1 MAEKKYNISSTY
13 ITYSSRLK
21 SGTKDG
27 VAMEATQLVD
37 LDQDK
42 LQSDINKELYAEIKS
57 ASGNTYTKSEI
68 DSKDS
73 ATLASAKSYADTKKT
88 EAVSA
93 AATDAATKANKALAD
108 AKSYADTKVSAL
120 GAVYKT
126 KGSIT
131 AANLKALTSA
141 AVGDVYNVTDA
152 VTIDGKAYPAGV
164 NVVCVTAFSTA
175 IDPANTKNWDALQG
189 IQDLSGYALTSKLTS
204 VISGE
209 IELVDASTATESK
222 VTMTYGKGYNVQ
234 PASSTIT
241 IAGATTSKAGA
252 MSAADKTK
260 LDGLSNYS
268 LPTASAG
275 VKGGVKIG
283 SGISV
288 SSDGTISIPTNTF
301 SNGNAISVA
310 ATGTNFAFNLNYDAA
325 YFKLSSENQLTLDL
339 TKLKSSNGL
348 GIDDINSAITAD
360 GGEIAALQAQ
370 ATTFNESITD
380 LKSRV
385 TALEG
390 YLTLA

>member
-164 NVVCVTAFSTA
+164 NVVCITAFSAA

-189 IQDLSGYALTSKLTS
+189 IQDLSGYVTTSWVNEAEVMSGLIDVQDEDTATS
-204 VISGE
+204 VVKN
-209 IELVDASTATESK
+209 LV
-222 VTMTYGKGYNVQ
+222 YGKGYPTSPNT
-234 PASSTIT
+234 STIT
-241 IAGATTSKAGA
+241 IAAASSSKAGA

-260 LDGLSNYS
+260 LDGLTK
-268 LPTASAG
+268 LSAG
-275 VKGGVKIG
+275 NGVTIG
-283 SGISV
+283 
-288 SSDGTISIPTNTF
+288 SDGTISVPTNTF
-301 SNGNAISVA
+301 SDGVAISA
-310 ATGTNFAFNLNYDAA
+310 SASGTNFKFNLNYDTS
-325 YFKLSSENQLTLDL
+325 FLKIDSSNQLTLDL
-339 TKLKSSNGL
+339 TKLKSSDGL

-360 GGEIAALQAQ
+360 GGEIAALKAR
-370 ATTFNESITD
+370 AESAESNITK
-380 LKSRV
+380 LTERV